1 MSDMGGTGAMA
12 GVAAVV
18 FAGLVWRRMWGR
30 AGLVG
35 VATAGAGVLVVGVK
49 HVVGRS
55 RPPVVDH
62 LVVETNQSFPSG
74 HSLGSIVVIG
84 VLAALLVLG
93 AGRTAVRVAIIAV
106 AAIFVAAVGI
116 SRLYLGVHWPTDI
129 LGGWSLGGLWLVLCL
144 VAWRPVQSVVAA
156 RLARRK

>member
-1 MSDMGGTGAMA
+1 MGGTVAMA
-12 GVAAVV
+12 GMAAVV
-18 FAGLVWRRMWGR
+18 FVGLVWRRMWGR

-84 VLAALLVLG
+84 VLAALLVLW
-93 AGRTAVRVAIIAV
+93 AGRTAVRVAVVAV

-144 VAWRPVQSVVAA
+144 VAWRPVQGVVAA